1 MSFDGPYTAYVI
13 GAYAAGLLVL
23 GLAALGAW
31 RDWRRVRAAWA
42 RLEGGRPR

>member
-1 MSFDGPYTAYVI
+1 MNVYGPHTAYVL
-13 GAYAAGLLVL
+13 GAYVAALLVL